1 MPARAPM
8 LSPPPGSGELGAV
21 APSPL
26 AIGTLVALIL
36 GSALA
41 VIQSSHDCRKLYT
54 VLQQLEADQWHLQE
68 DYGRLL
74 LEQSTWASHY
84 RVERVATRELDM
96 QAPALAE
103 RKVVKP

>member
-1 MPARAPM
+1 MPGQTPM
-8 LSPPPGSGELGAV
+8 MDQRLAAGERGA
-21 APSPL
+21 AAASPL
-26 AIGTLVALIL
+26 AIGALIALIL
-36 GSALA
+36 GSSIA
-41 VIQSSHDCRKLYT
+41 VIQSSHECRKLYT

-84 RVERVATRELDM
+84 RVERVAIRELNM
-96 QAPALAE
+96 QAPVLTE

>member
-1 MPARAPM
+1 M
-8 LSPPPGSGELGAV
+8 LSPRPGSGERGAV

-41 VIQSSHDCRKLYT
+41 VIQSSHECRKLYT

>member
-1 MPARAPM
+1 MVEAQRAAA
-8 LSPPPGSGELGAV
+8 ERGA
-21 APSPL
+21 ASPSPL
-26 AIGTLVALIL
+26 VIAALLTLIL
-36 GSALA
+36 GSAFA
-41 VIQSSHDCRKLYT
+41 VIQSSHECRKLYT

-96 QAPALAE
+96 QAPVLAE
-103 RKVVKP
+103 RKVVRP

>member
-8 LSPPPGSGELGAV
+8 LSPPPGSGERGAV

>member
-1 MPARAPM
+1 MPAQLPIMDQRRAA
-8 LSPPPGSGELGAV
+8 GERGAAAV
-21 APSPL
+21 SPL
-26 AIGTLVALIL
+26 SVAALLALIL

-41 VIQSSHDCRKLYT
+41 VIQSSHECRKLYT

-84 RVERVATRELDM
+84 RVERVATRELNM
-96 QAPALAE
+96 QAPLLTE
-103 RKVVKP
+103 RKVVTP

>member
-1 MPARAPM
+1 MSVAVQPTLRHRTA
-8 LSPPPGSGELGAV
+8 GAGRGQH
-21 APSPL
+21 L
-26 AIGTLVALIL
+26 LLVALVLVLL

-41 VIQSSHDCRKLYT
+41 VIQSSHHCRQLYAE
-54 VLQQLEADQWHLQE
+54 LQQLEADQWYLHE

-96 QAPALAE
+96 QPPALDE
-103 RKVVKP
+103 LRVVRQ

>member
-1 MPARAPM
+1 MAAQTPM
-8 LSPPPGSGELGAV
+8 LSLRPGSNERGAA

-41 VIQSSHDCRKLYT
+41 VIQSSHECRKLYT

-96 QAPALAE
+96 QAPVLAE